1 MLFLWLLFLKST
13 SEYVPLTVRLLIPF
27 LCLLL
32 YSCTKEVTIDI
43 PAEEAKLV
51 VDARIETHG
60 APIVLLMQTQY
71 LYNPTDLAS
80 YFSSNITNATVTVRS
95 GNITYPLSLFA
106 PSELPLA
113 SQITLAEM
121 LNLELNA
128 LSFFPI
134 KVYST
139 LDPACLGEEGKSYTL
154 DITYDGDDYSATT
167 SIRAPVPLT
176 SLSWI
181 PDQENNSFGLCWAVL
196 SDPVSQVNAYRWE
209 SKIITSVNG
218 QPKDYR
224 FRHGGSSYFSD
235 EFFNGLTIDFD
246 TRYPEKDSTY
256 PSGFKRHFKYGD
268 SVVIRFSHIEIPVYT
283 YFDKMRSQ
291 MESNGSPF
299 SSPVLIPS
307 NISNGALGIW
317 AGYGTWYDTLY
328 CIP

>member
-1 MLFLWLLFLKST
+1 M
-13 SEYVPLTVRLLIPF
+13 RLLLPL

-32 YSCTKEVTIDI
+32 YSCTKEVKIDI
-43 PAEEAKLV
+43 PAEEARLV
-51 VDARIETHG
+51 VDARIETQG
-60 APIVLLMQTQY
+60 APIVLLMQSQY

-95 GNITYPLSLFA
+95 GNTSYPLSLFA

-121 LNLELNA
+121 LNVELNA

-139 LDPACLGEEGKSYTL
+139 LDPACLGEDGKSYTL
-154 DITYDGDDYSATT
+154 NIAYDGDDYSATT
-167 SIRAPVPLT
+167 TILPPVPLT

-181 PDQENNSFGLCWAVL
+181 PDQENNTYGLCWAVL

-268 SVVIRFSHIEIPVYT
+268 SVVIRFSHVEIPTYD

-291 MESNGSPF
+291 MESNNSPF

>member
-1 MLFLWLLFLKST
+1 MRFW
-13 SEYVPLTVRLLIPF
+13 IPF
-27 LCLLL
+27 LCLFLF
-32 YSCTKEVTIDI
+32 SCTKEVTIDI
-43 PAEEAKLV
+43 PVEEAKLV
-51 VDARIETHG
+51 VDARIETNG
-60 APIVLLMQTQY
+60 APLVLLMQSQY

-80 YFSSNITNATVTVRS
+80 YFSSNITTATVTVTS
-95 GNITYPLSLFA
+95 GNNTYPLALFS
-106 PSELPLA
+106 PSELPLE

-121 LNLELNA
+121 LNLELNT

-139 LDPACLGEEGKSYTL
+139 LDPTCKGEVGKSYTL
-154 DITYDGDDYSATT
+154 GITYDGDQYNATT
-167 SIRAPVPLT
+167 SILTPVPLT
-176 SLSWI
+176 SISWI
-181 PDQENNSFGLCWAVL
+181 PDPENANFGLCLAVL
-196 SDPVSQVNAYRWE
+196 TDPISQINAYRWE

-246 TRYPEKDSTY
+246 TRYPEKDTTY

-268 SVVIRFSHIEIPVYT
+268 SVVIRFSHIEMPVYS

-307 NISNGALGIW
+307 NISNGALGVW
-317 AGYGTWYDTLY
+317 AGYSSWYDTLV

>member
-1 MLFLWLLFLKST
+1 M
-13 SEYVPLTVRLLIPF
+13 RLLLPL

-32 YSCTKEVTIDI
+32 YSCTKEVKIDI
-43 PAEEAKLV
+43 PAEEARLV
-51 VDARIETHG
+51 VDARIETQG
-60 APIVLLMQTQY
+60 APIVLLMQSQY

-95 GNITYPLSLFA
+95 GNTSYPLSLFA

-121 LNLELNA
+121 LNVELNA

-139 LDPACLGEEGKSYTL
+139 LDPACLGEDGKSYTL
-154 DITYDGDDYSATT
+154 DIAYGGENYSATT
-167 SIRAPVPLT
+167 TILPPVPLT

-181 PDQENNSFGLCWAVL
+181 PDQENNTYGLCWAVL

-268 SVVIRFSHIEIPVYT
+268 SVVIRFSHVEIPTYD

-317 AGYGTWYDTLY
+317 AGYGSWYDTLY
-328 CIP
+328 CVP

>member
-1 MLFLWLLFLKST
+1 
-13 SEYVPLTVRLLIPF
+13 
-27 LCLLL
+27 
-32 YSCTKEVTIDI
+32 
-43 PAEEAKLV
+43 
-51 VDARIETHG
+51 
-60 APIVLLMQTQY
+60 MQSQY

-95 GNITYPLSLFA
+95 GNITYPLALFT

-154 DITYDGDDYSATT
+154 DIAYDGDDYSATT

-181 PDQENNSFGLCWAVL
+181 PDQENNAFGLCLAVL

-268 SVVIRFSHIEIPVYT
+268 SVVIRFSHIEIPVYN

>member
-1 MLFLWLLFLKST
+1 M
-13 SEYVPLTVRLLIPF
+13 RLLIPL

-32 YSCTKEVTIDI
+32 YSCTKEVKIDI
-43 PAEEAKLV
+43 PAEEARLV
-51 VDARIETHG
+51 VDARIETQG
-60 APIVLLMQTQY
+60 APIVLLMQSQY

-80 YFSSNITNATVTVRS
+80 YFSSNITTATVSVRE
-95 GNITYPLSLFA
+95 GNTSFPLSLFS

-154 DITYDGDDYSATT
+154 DIAYGGENYSATT
-167 SIRAPVPLT
+167 TILPPVPLT

-181 PDQENNSFGLCWAVL
+181 PDQENNTFGLCWAVL

-209 SKIITSVNG
+209 SKIITTVNG

-235 EFFNGLTIDFD
+235 EFFNGLTINFD
-246 TRYPEKDSTY
+246 TRYPEKDTTY

-291 MESNGSPF
+291 MESNNSPF

-307 NISNGALGIW
+307 NLSKGALGIW